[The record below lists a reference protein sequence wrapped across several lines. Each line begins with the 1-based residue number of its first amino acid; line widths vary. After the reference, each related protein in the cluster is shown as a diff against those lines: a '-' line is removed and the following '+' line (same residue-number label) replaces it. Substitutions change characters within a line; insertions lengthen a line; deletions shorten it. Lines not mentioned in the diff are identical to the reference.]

1 MFKIL
6 HARLQ
11 YYVNQELPDVQAG
24 LRKGRG
30 TRDQTV
36 NIHWIIEDA
45 REFQKTIYL
54 CFINTLKPMTVRII
68 PNCGKLLKI
77 WEYHNPQHLFCLL
90 RNLVAVQEATVR
102 ILYGT
107 TDWFKTEEG
116 VGQGCLL
123 SSCLFNQYAEH
134 IMKMLGW
141 VSYRLESR
149 QEGETSTTSDMWM
162 IPL

>member
-1 MFKIL
+1 MSRSHFFLISAMSLAYWGLPWWSSGWESLPCNSEDEGSIPGQGTKIPLRSNMLWSNLSL
-6 HARLQ
+6 HAT
-11 YYVNQELPDVQAG
+11 
-24 LRKGRG
+24 
-30 TRDQTV
+30 TRAPA
-36 NIHWIIEDA
+36 I
-45 REFQKTIYL
+45 KTQ
-54 CFINTLKPMTVRII
+54 CP
-68 PNCGKLLKI
+68 
-77 WEYHNPQHLFCLL
+77 HHLTCLL
-90 RNLVAVQEATVR
+90 RNLYTDQEATVR